1 MRKDKDKT
9 MNASV
14 IKMKLTSLAVF
25 RNLLE
30 DPAINALV
38 DLMES
43 IDALEMIGADAEAM
57 AAAAETEGAD
67 EDEVFFAQQ
76 EKESRRFAAEM
87 AIQSYGEFC
96 GALYKAGGDLS
107 GHIKTLVMEDE
118 NAYVRMTAAG
128 EKQGAAM
135 SDAVAVELYNL
146 QAAADL
152 TSEEVQE
159 AILSHLEED
168 SMISLP
174 GWENTKCDLG
184 FEYFERMKNIHKT
197 GYGMYARYHAFTVKD
212 GKLTPVRHPDPQT
225 LDQLYGYERERELII
240 KNTEA
245 LLAGRG
251 ASNILLYGDAGTGKS
266 STVKAIVNEYAKDGL
281 RLVEVR
287 KEQLHMIPDIIEE
300 LSDSPLKFILF
311 IDDLS
316 FSKNDDNFSALKA
329 ILEGS
334 ISASGDNVAVY
345 ATSTR
350 RHLVKESMKDRDG
363 DELYANDALQEVGS
377 LSARFGLTI
386 TYQNPK
392 KDDYLAI
399 VDELAKD
406 AGFLGEDGIVTC
418 PAGTM
423 TLEEMHTKAMALTI
437 RGNSRSPRTAK
448 QFVEL
453 LGIGIVR

>member
-1 MRKDKDKT
+1 
-9 MNASV
+9 MNASI
-14 IKMKLTSLAVF
+14 IKTKLTSLAVF
-25 RNLLE
+25 HSLLE
-30 DPAINALV
+30 DPAIMALV

-43 IDALEMIGADAEAM
+43 LEALDYLVESPFGEEDGPLVPDKFSVEEAI
-57 AAAAETEGAD
+57 
-67 EDEVFFAQQ
+67 
-76 EKESRRFAAEM
+76 RC
-87 AIQSYGEFC
+87 YGEFC
-96 GALYKAGGDLS
+96 GELFKTGGDLS
-107 GHIKTLVMEDE
+107 SHIRTLVMEDE
-118 NAYVRMTAAG
+118 NAYVRTIAG
-128 EKQGAAM
+128 GGQPGPAI

-152 TSEEVQE
+152 TSEEVQQV
-159 AILSHLEED
+159 ILSHMDPD
-168 SMISLP
+168 SVIHLP
-174 GWENTKCDLG
+174 GWDNTEYALG
-184 FEYFERMKNIHKT
+184 YEYFERVKNIEKT
-197 GYGMYARYHAFTVKD
+197 GYGMYARYHAFTIKD

-225 LDQLYGYERERELII
+225 LDQLYGYERERELIV

-245 LLAGRG
+245 LLDGRG
-251 ASNILLYGDAGTGKS
+251 GSNILLYGDAGTGKS

-287 KEQLHMIPDIIEE
+287 KEQLFQIPDIIEE

-345 ATSTR
+345 ATSNR

-363 DELYANDALQEVGS
+363 DELYVNDTLQEVSS

-392 KDDYLAI
+392 KDEYLAI
-399 VDELAKD
+399 VDQLVKD
-406 AGFLGEDGIVTC
+406 AGYMRDDGTVVT
-418 PAGTM
+418 PAGTLTM
-423 TLEEMHTKAMALTI
+423 EELHTKAMALTI

-453 LGIGIVR
+453 LGSGILR